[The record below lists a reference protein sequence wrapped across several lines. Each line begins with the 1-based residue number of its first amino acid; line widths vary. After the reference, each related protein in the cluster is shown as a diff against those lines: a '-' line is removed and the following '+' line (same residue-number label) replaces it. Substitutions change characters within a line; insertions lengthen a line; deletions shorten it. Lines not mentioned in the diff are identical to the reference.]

1 MKRFFTYSILVVLVS
16 GTSWEA
22 FSWLQERQHY
32 ESTDN
37 AYLKSNSVL
46 ISARVEGYITQ
57 LNIDDNQRVKKGDVL
72 AVIDDRDYRA
82 KLVQAE
88 AQVTEAQAY
97 SDFLRANKNTQQ
109 SSISHA
115 DAQVLAIEAKE
126 KQINQDVVRFSALI
140 EKGSAPRQTLEKL
153 QSQSQ
158 QTNAE
163 LRGSQAAVI
172 VQQKQ
177 LTSFESNIAQS
188 LARIKQAQAQVEL
201 AQLDLEHTQIL
212 APSDGI
218 IGHRG
223 VQVGQ
228 LVRSGVN
235 LAHLISPHPIW
246 IEANFK
252 ETQLTD
258 MKKGQPVKIYIDAYP
273 DTVLNGEVE
282 SFSPA
287 SGTEFS
293 LLPPENATGN
303 FTKIVRRVPVK
314 IVFDK
319 SVDTSLFKSG
329 LSVTVKVQVKP
340 L

>member
-1 MKRFFTYSILVVLVS
+1 MKRFFTYSILVILLS
-16 GTSWEA
+16 GAGWEA

-57 LNIDDNQRVKKGDVL
+57 LNIDDNQIVKKGDVL

-82 KLVQAE
+82 KLEQAQ
-88 AQVTEAQAY
+88 ARVTEAKAY

-109 SSISHA
+109 SSISNA
-115 DAQVLAIEAKE
+115 DAQVSAIEAKRR
-126 KQINQDVVRFSALI
+126 QINQDVARFSALI
-140 EKGSAPRQTLEKL
+140 EKGSAPRQTLDKL
-153 QSQSQ
+153 QSESQ
-158 QTNAE
+158 QMSAE
-163 LRGSQAAVI
+163 LRGSQAAVE

-177 LTSFESNIAQS
+177 LTSFESNIAQA

-201 AQLDLEHTQIL
+201 AQLDVDYTRII

-223 VQVGQ
+223 VQIGQ
-228 LVRSGVN
+228 FVRPSVN
-235 LAHLISPHPIW
+235 LVHLVSQNPIW

-252 ETQLTD
+252 ETQLTH
-258 MKKGQPVKIYIDAYP
+258 MKIGQPVKIHVDAYP
-273 DTVLNGEVE
+273 DTIFAGTVA

-287 SGTEFS
+287 SGSEFS

-303 FTKIVRRVPVK
+303 FTKIVRRVTVK
-314 IVFDK
+314 IVFDE
-319 SVDTSLFKSG
+319 SVDTSPLKSG
-329 LSVTVKVQVKP
+329 LSATVKVQVKP

>member
-1 MKRFFTYSILVVLVS
+1 MKRFFTYSILVILLS
-16 GTSWEA
+16 GAGWEA

-57 LNIDDNQRVKKGDVL
+57 LNIDDNQIVKKGDVL

-82 KLVQAE
+82 KLEQAQ
-88 AQVTEAQAY
+88 ARVTEAKAY

-109 SSISHA
+109 SSISNA
-115 DAQVLAIEAKE
+115 DAQVSAIEAKRR
-126 KQINQDVVRFSALI
+126 QINQDVARFSALI
-140 EKGSAPRQTLEKL
+140 EKGSAPRQTLDKL
-153 QSQSQ
+153 QSESQ
-158 QTNAE
+158 QTSAE
-163 LRGSQAAVI
+163 LRGSQAAVE

-177 LTSFESNIAQS
+177 LTSFESNIAQA

-201 AQLDLEHTQIL
+201 AQLDVDYTRII

-223 VQVGQ
+223 VQIGQ
-228 LVRSGVN
+228 FVRPSVN
-235 LAHLISPHPIW
+235 LVHLVSQNPIW

-252 ETQLTD
+252 ETQLTH
-258 MKKGQPVKIYIDAYP
+258 MKIGQPVKIHIDAYP
-273 DTVLNGEVE
+273 DTIFAGTVA

-287 SGTEFS
+287 SGSEFS

-303 FTKIVRRVPVK
+303 FTKIVRRVTVK
-314 IVFDK
+314 IVFDE
-319 SVDTSLFKSG
+319 SVDTSPLKSG
-329 LSVTVKVQVKP
+329 LSATVKVQVKP